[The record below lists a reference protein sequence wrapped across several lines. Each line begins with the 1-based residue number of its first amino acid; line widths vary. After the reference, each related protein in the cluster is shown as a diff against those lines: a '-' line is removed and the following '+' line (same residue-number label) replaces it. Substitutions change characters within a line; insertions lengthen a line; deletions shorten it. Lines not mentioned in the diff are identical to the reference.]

1 MEVPRFAAVG
11 LSLMLAANCFMP
23 CYTLAY
29 ADESQEV
36 EDGEVRMADDGQ
48 GEETSSQGQEDS
60 QPEMDFISNRHFGS
74 SGFLDDT
81 SKDNDSDSEWFDSDS
96 GADLLITDS
105 AIPFAAARA
114 GGSFSNATGSGG
126 GFSSSRQIPSRSLYG
141 ANKAWIGGTMQT
153 TPGVVDT
160 YINWFSGDG
169 QTKRLNAMIGELGAL
184 FQLVTD
190 VNDWLH
196 AIHAVN
202 VDTKNYTVG
211 YLPFLEDAYT
221 LQQKQWGYGYGG
233 TAVIQSNSPAG
244 WLQTIRDRLQ
254 YTGDLSGSTATQ
266 SYTAGALLAYIY
278 NNTWYTRGQ
287 TTYRGSLAD
296 GTTGQYSVAQLTAGV
311 YSQAY
316 KMRVFLDAFESRF
329 LYTGDLSGSESS
341 QTYSSAQLLA
351 YIFNNTWWTRDQ
363 TVYSGSLADGNSGKF
378 SVARLLAY
386 AYNDIHFLRERSS
399 FNGTLADG
407 TKGDLTFSQLLAH
420 IFGQTYKL
428 RTYAE
433 ADSAF
438 LSKAFSDLFDR
449 LDSLSVDVSIDLSG
463 VEDRLDS
470 IVRLLTVA
478 GVVENSK
485 DILDAIF
492 GDMSL
497 DATEAA
503 SAAVGSAIQNA
514 FPFCVP
520 AVLKQI
526 LGLLQADPAPP
537 EFHFDFWGAPLDFGF
552 EDWGGL
558 ADMTGWLSRIGFAV
572 MLFANSRRF
581 VFAGGVGGD

>member
-1 MEVPRFAAVG
+1 MIMNADTRLILYKRLPGIATSVDYLEVV
-11 LSLMLAANCFMP
+11 
-23 CYTLAY
+23 
-29 ADESQEV
+29 
-36 EDGEVRMADDGQ
+36 ADD
-48 GEETSSQGQEDS
+48 
-60 QPEMDFISNRHFGS
+60 IANRLYS
-74 SGFLDDT
+74 LQQ
-81 SKDNDSDSEWFDSDS
+81 KNDSLIS
-96 GADLLITDS
+96 LL
-105 AIPFAAARA
+105 
-114 GGSFSNATGSGG
+114 
-126 GFSSSRQIPSRSLYG
+126 
-141 ANKAWIGGTMQT
+141 
-153 TPGVVDT
+153 
-160 YINWFSGDG
+160 
-169 QTKRLNAMIGELGAL
+169 
-184 FQLVTD
+184 
-190 VNDWLH
+190 
-196 AIHAVN
+196 
-202 VDTKNYTVG
+202 
-211 YLPFLEDAYT
+211 
-221 LQQKQWGYGYGG
+221 QKQWGYGYGG

-296 GTTGQYSVAQLTAGV
+296 GTEGQYSVAQLTAGV
-311 YSQAY
+311 YSQTY

-497 DATEAA
+497 DATGAA

-552 EDWGGL
+552 SDWQGL
-558 ADMTGWLSRIGFAV
+558 ADMTSWLSRIGFAV

-581 VFAGGVGGD
+581 VYSGGVAGD